1 MTRQY
6 RFGNWLFDADTHR
19 LCDGESDLTLE
30 PRVAR
35 LLEFLLTHPQ
45 EMLSHDCLIEA
56 VWDGRV
62 VSDEAVRR
70 AMSALRHALA
80 HDGSDRC
87 IQTVYKKGYIASLAL
102 TVANTSTPVTLR
114 DKNAARSD
122 APATACPPGLTPLP
136 RPRDPRR
143 HLVNLVMGSV
153 FLLGALLIAVTLV
166 HALLFRSPL

>member
-19 LCDGESDLTLE
+19 LFDGEADITLE

-70 AMSALRHALA
+70 AMSALRHALTR
-80 HDGSDRC
+80 DGSDRC
-87 IQTVYKKGYIASLAL
+87 IQTVYKKGYIASLMAEPLRTAAPPNDNRTAIMAL
-102 TVANTSTPVTLR
+102 PAGPQR
-114 DKNAARSD
+114 P
-122 APATACPPGLTPLP
+122 APA
-136 RPRDPRR
+136 RR
-143 HLVNLVMGSV
+143 QQLVQILIGATY
-153 FLLGALLIAVTLV
+153 LLLAATVLIALG
-166 HALLFRSPL
+166 HAMLLSRF

>member
-19 LCDGESDLTLE
+19 LCDGEADLTLE

-87 IQTVYKKGYIASLAL
+87 IQTVYKKGYIASLVIEPPCTTAAAHDSRTASTSMPANPQRPVPARRQRL
-102 TVANTSTPVTLR
+102 VQILIGATYLLLVATV
-114 DKNAARSD
+114 
-122 APATACPPGLTPLP
+122 
-136 RPRDPRR
+136 
-143 HLVNLVMGSV
+143 
-153 FLLGALLIAVTLV
+153 LIALG
-166 HALLFRSPL
+166 HAMLLNRF

>member
-80 HDGSDRC
+80 RDGMAAELPRTAAPSAD
-87 IQTVYKKGYIASLAL
+87 QTATTCPPADLL
-102 TVANTSTPVTLR
+102 PVT
-114 DKNAARSD
+114 
-122 APATACPPGLTPLP
+122 PPG
-136 RPRDPRR
+136 RK
-143 HLVNLVMGSV
+143 LVPVLIGAIYLLVATIVVIALGHAV
-153 FLLGALLIAVTLV
+153 LLNR
-166 HALLFRSPL
+166 F

>member
-6 RFGNWLFDADTHR
+6 RFGNWLFDADTHH
-19 LCDGESDLTLE
+19 LGDGETDLTLE

-45 EMLSHDCLIEA
+45 EMLSHDRLIEA

-80 HDGSDRC
+80 RDGSDRC
-87 IQTVYKKGYIASLAL
+87 IQTVYKKGYIASLAAEL
-102 TVANTSTPVTLR
+102 PRTAAPSADQTATTCPPADLLPVT
-114 DKNAARSD
+114 
-122 APATACPPGLTPLP
+122 PPG
-136 RPRDPRR
+136 RK
-143 HLVNLVMGSV
+143 LVPVLIGAIYLLVATIVVIALGHAV
-153 FLLGALLIAVTLV
+153 LLNR
-166 HALLFRSPL
+166 F